1 MANLKDLIN
10 KATQAVSQ
18 TVKIQASPSP
28 SVSASDF
35 QSSFASQD
43 NNKVIEDTLSLFD
56 EDVQTQR
63 DEELRR
69 QQEALRKEQEQ
80 RELEESRRKQEQ
92 KEQELAEKELEEA
105 EQEAQKQTIATEQE
119 ISDSYEAFISKLQAA
134 GLKTTGLR
142 EGEVNF
148 AEYAA
153 ALSDEVKAE
162 IINSFDCEAD
172 YILQQEIAA
181 LFRGDNDMSISD
193 FVSALRNPDLGYGYE
208 VEINKINT
216 SYIIDDKKSAAEG
229 GGQLDNG
236 NITIITIRDP
246 QTGAEIKI
254 VDSNGNGAIE
264 VEELFMN
271 ELLTGISSQIDTSN
285 FQRFNG
291 IHIGASSGV
300 YDGLSDLQKAQSKS
314 EDTENSSKKK
324 ISANDYRKMLAE
336 LTQQYLQEQNSNSY
350 TTFGYKEANERAR
363 NYMEQNY
370 VIDSSASSKIKSN
383 LKVA

>member
-1 MANLKDLIN
+1 MTNLKDLIN
-10 KATQAVSQ
+10 KAVQAVSQ
-18 TVKIQASPSP
+18 TVKIQASSSP

-105 EQEAQKQTIATEQE
+105 EQEAQKQTMATEQE

-181 LFRGDNDMSISD
+181 LFRGDNDMKNSD
-193 FVSALRNPDLGYGYE
+193 FISALKAAGYE
-208 VEINKINT
+208 VERGSVKT

-229 GGQLDNG
+229 GGQLTDG
-236 NITIITIRDP
+236 AITIITIRDP

-300 YDGLSDLQKAQSKS
+300 YDGSLDLQKAQSES
-314 EDTENSSKKK
+314 EDTENSAKKK

-350 TTFGYKEANERAR
+350 TTFGYKEANEKAR

>member
-63 DEELRR
+63 DEELKR

-105 EQEAQKQTIATEQE
+105 EQEAQKQTMATEQE

-181 LFRGDNDMSISD
+181 LFRGDNDMKNSD
-193 FVSALRNPDLGYGYE
+193 FISALKAAGYE
-208 VEINKINT
+208 VERGSVKT

-229 GGQLDNG
+229 GGQLTDG
-236 NITIITIRDP
+236 AITMITIKDP

-254 VDSNGNGAIE
+254 VDSNGNAAIE
-264 VEELFMN
+264 VEEIFMN

-300 YDGLSDLQKAQSKS
+300 YDGSSDLQKAQSES
-314 EDTENSSKKK
+314 EDTENSAKKK

-350 TTFGYKEANERAR
+350 TTFGYKEANEKAR